1 MSAFLFLVFLAALVA
16 FVVTRKSNQSFKPL
30 VGNIKKVEEAVVKA
44 AEVATNALDV
54 NGDGKIDLKD
64 VVAVADK
71 VKKVRKPRAKKITP
85 KKGK

>member
-1 MSAFLFLVFLAALVA
+1 MSTILVLLFLAALAALVL
-16 FVVTRKSNQSFKPL
+16 TRKSNQPLKPL
-30 VGNIKKVEEAVVKA
+30 VGNVKKVEAAVVKA

-54 NGDGKIDLKD
+54 NGDGKVDLKD
-64 VVAVADK
+64 VKAAEV